1 MKFARTARRARTPG
15 AVELAPL
22 IDVVFLLLIFFM
34 VSTTFVQRTE
44 LEVQLPEAGGGLAN
58 AQVGDIE
65 VRISAT
71 GRYTVND
78 RVLASGDMQA
88 LRSALAAVRSDDSR
102 VVIAADAAVSH
113 QAVVAAMAAAG
124 GVGVRDVRIVT
135 RPTENE
141 RQEHDDSAG

>member
-1 MKFARTARRARTPG
+1 MKFARTARRARTPS

-65 VRISAT
+65 VGISAT

-78 RVLASGDMQA
+78 RVLASGDRQA

-113 QAVVAAMAAAG
+113 QAVVGALAAAG
-124 GVGVRDVRIVT
+124 EVGVRDVRIVT